1 MTKLKRDYIAITTI
15 AIMMAIIIFVAAVV
29 FALVEKI

>member
-1 MTKLKRDYIAITTI
+1 MTKLKRNYIAITAITI
-15 AIMMAIIIFVAAVV
+15 LMTIIIFVAAVV